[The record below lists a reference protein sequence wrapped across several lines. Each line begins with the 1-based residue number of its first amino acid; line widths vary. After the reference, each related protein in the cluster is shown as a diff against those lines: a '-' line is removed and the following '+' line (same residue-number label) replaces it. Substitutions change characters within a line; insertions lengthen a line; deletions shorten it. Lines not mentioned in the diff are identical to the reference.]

1 MHLAIARQTFY
12 YSIVL
17 DEKVQKRFMEENGK
31 EVSLHPSS
39 SAKSHLQIQAE
50 IRNLK
55 RKTCW
60 VIHPLAEFLT
70 AKYLSETLKQYF
82 LPENSTK
89 QNTAIC
95 QIPSASSS
103 SRCTSTAAPA
113 PRGVLGRWGTARGG
127 ICPWSW
133 LGAGVYT
140 ELSVPCS
147 FQCRPE
153 LTWMAAPH

>member
-60 VIHPLAEFLT
+60 VIHPLAEIFNSKIFIRNFETVLSSWKFNKAKHGYLPDPICIFQLT
-70 AKYLSETLKQYF
+70 MYQHSCPGT
-82 LPENSTK
+82 TG
-89 QNTAIC
+89 
-95 QIPSASSS
+95 SAGEVGH
-103 SRCTSTAAPA
+103 C
-113 PRGVLGRWGTARGG
+113 PRGDLPLVLARCWCLHWAFSPVF
-127 ICPWSW
+127 I
-133 LGAGVYT
+133 
-140 ELSVPCS
+140 SV
-147 FQCRPE
+147 
-153 LTWMAAPH
+153 